1 MSVKITDIDT
11 YVEDEN
17 KPIIS
22 TSVIPFP
29 NIVYQGPV
37 AEVHEIKIKHGW
49 NIISTFLN
57 SSSLDFT
64 SIASLIFNFNTTQ
77 NGGVALTYSDYSNPN
92 PDKPYILI
100 AKDYQGNAFLPE
112 FNFDGIGNFVDGQG
126 YQLKMIHPDG
136 PGAEETLTLQ
146 GTKQE
151 YDNAGLLQNLTFSL
165 PAGWSIIAMPL
176 YFQADPAVI
185 FEELV
190 KDNKVIILKDNNGLV
205 YLPEYGYNG
214 MGNMKAGQGYQ
225 VKLTEASD
233 ITFRPSA
240 ARGMVIVPG
249 IRQDL
254 PAIEISAPP
263 VNTPEETE
271 SIFNIY
277 INPDILRTFF
287 NSFGIDIQIQ
297 EIQQNIL
304 NEYLEVILS
313 EPELYIIYK
322 KQGAGGIFEYL
333 PILIANEDLFSQY
346 PWYARDAINLMY
358 TAYKNILYGKEFIN
372 FKKDALIIERPF
384 LLEVRDSSNN
394 VIGYS
399 DIIQRQTGPLPEFQD
414 YLDVAIPVGFTSAT
428 TCSFFLYDEFA
439 QQHFPL
445 KTDPVAITSEVN
457 GIFILNSLSLQN
469 GVEYKKD

>member
-1 MSVKITDIDT
+1 MSFKISDVDSNLATN
-11 YVEDEN
+11 V
-17 KPIIS
+17 
-22 TSVIPFP
+22 SVIGFP
-29 NIVYQGPV
+29 DITYQGPV
-37 AEVHEIKIKHGW
+37 GDTQTFYLEKGW
-49 NIISTFLN
+49 QLLSFFLKASSFVETYPNMLSFISAINTMLN
-57 SSSLDFT
+57 P
-64 SIASLIFNFNTTQ
+64 
-77 NGGVALTYSDYSNPN
+77 NGGIDYTDNN
-92 PDKPYILI
+92 PDAPYIVV
-100 AKDYQGNAFLPE
+100 AKSNAGSATLPQYS
-112 FNFDGIGNFVDGQG
+112 FDGVGSFTD
-126 YQLKMIHPDG
+126 
-136 PGAEETLTLQ
+136 
-146 GTKQE
+146 
-151 YDNAGLLQNLTFSL
+151 
-165 PAGWSIIAMPL
+165 
-176 YFQADPAVI
+176 
-185 FEELV
+185 
-190 KDNKVIILKDNNGLV
+190 
-205 YLPEYGYNG
+205 
-214 MGNMKAGQGYQ
+214 GQGYQ
-225 VKLTEASD
+225 VKLVCNSSFSGVIEFSVSGDRLEYDDLGVSQSVSVDLASGWNTIAMPLSIAVD
-233 ITFRPSA
+233 LSVVFSTLVNENKIIIVKDYNGSAYLPEYYFNGIGDMIPGRGYQVKTNGACTLVFDRPTQGGINAETRISPP
-240 ARGMVIVPG
+240 ARPIQ
-249 IRQDL
+249 IL
-254 PAIEISAPP
+254 APP
-263 VNTPEETE
+263 VNIPEETE